1 MRTSVFGV
9 YLLVTLLGS
18 QASLT
23 AQTFIGTNAPG
34 QGTNYNFSVGAGA
47 TNLSLVIS
55 NASSTY
61 SYLLLARGRTPTDTD
76 FDFISRING
85 ATNQINLQGPEF
97 VATNYGLRVLTPAA
111 SLTHAFTVTMT
122 TNRTDLR
129 QPAYPVLKP
138 LAFTTTGVVTNTAGL
153 GAFHYFQVD
162 CADESARLAGGVEH
176 DEREC
181 RPLRAARGATHDG

>member
-9 YLLVTLLGS
+9 YLLVGLLGS
-18 QASLT
+18 QARLT

-34 QGTNYNFSVGAGA
+34 QGTNYGFSVGAGA

-61 SYLLLARGRTPTDTD
+61 SYLLLARGRAPTDTD
-76 FDFISRING
+76 FDYISRING
-85 ATNQINLQGPEF
+85 ATNQVNLQGPEF
-97 VATNYGLRVLTPAA
+97 VVTNYGLRVLTPAA
-111 SLTHAFTVTMT
+111 SAAHSFTVLMT

-138 LAFTTTGVVTNTAGL
+138 HAFTTTGTITN
-153 GAFHYFQVD
+153 
-162 CADESARLAGGVEH
+162 
-176 DEREC
+176 
-181 RPLRAARGATHDG
+181 